1 MSRMEHFVVGS
12 GPVPA
17 VAQGIARYRA
27 LTGMGPSSNRDFSR
41 VAVDP
46 VVAHHV
52 ARAYAAA
59 PMHDDAA
66 LPHFKAMREEVGRQ
80 YDFMTKPQHQGGMGI
95 SVEKASSDPYVTSTG
110 APNSKA
116 MMRDLHENN
125 RIKVL
130 PTAVTGAHPFFTND
144 ENDMFRAVHDTF
156 GHGGTGR
163 NFSADG
169 EEAAWRSHSQM
180 FSRQAR
186 PAMTTETRGQNSVNN
201 FGGLAPGEF
210 AEQKIVTLGSSA
222 QAIGR
227 RSLHR
232 ALGRQFLTP

>member
-27 LTGMGPSSNRDFSR
+27 LTGMGPSSNRDFSQ

-46 VVAHHV
+46 VVAQHV
-52 ARAYAAA
+52 ARTYAAA
-59 PMHDDAA
+59 PIHDDAA
-66 LPHFKAMREEVGRQ
+66 LPHFKAMREEVMRQ
-80 YDFMTKPQHQGGMGI
+80 HEFMTTPVHKGGMGI
-95 SVEKASSDPYVTSTG
+95 SVETASSDPYVTSTG

-116 MMRDLHENN
+116 MMRDLHENS

-130 PTAVTGAHPFFTND
+130 PTALTGAHPFFTND
-144 ENDMFRAVHDTF
+144 ENDAFRAVHDTF

-180 FSRQAR
+180 FSRMAR
-186 PAMTTETRGQNSVNN
+186 PAMTAETRGQNSVNN
-201 FGGLAPGEF
+201 FGGLPKGQF
-210 AEQKIVTLGSSA
+210 ADQKVITLGRSA
-222 QAIGR
+222 EAIGR
-227 RSLHR
+227 RSLQR
-232 ALGRQFLTP
+232 LMGRQFFTP